1 MDKTLANRITLNEYT
16 IAKKEF
22 EIASLYLSDT
32 YNYVPID
39 LQYDVRAAQA
49 ILVQLAQV
57 MQDLIN
63 NIENSGQPEKNKEEK
78 ENG

>member
-1 MDKTLANRITLNEYT
+1 MDKTLARKISLNEYT
-16 IAKKEF
+16 IAKNEL

-39 LQYDVRAAQA
+39 LHYDIRTAQSMLA
-49 ILVQLAQV
+49 ELVQV